1 MNRCEE
7 LEELTGVSGD
17 VVSPVLDLL
26 HKLLDKLMVPDQ
38 TFMSLPSTERYHSK
52 ETPISKTAISLIEYR
67 QSEEQTSTIDQ
78 ISEVNVK
85 DSQQAVSLPCSL
97 TSLDSTNSGGSYG
110 KANNLNYI
118 A

>member
-17 VVSPVLDLL
+17 AVSPVLDLL
-26 HKLLDKLMVPDQ
+26 HKLLDKHMAPDQ
-38 TFMSLPSTERYHSK
+38 TFLSLPSTERYHSK
-52 ETPISKTAISLIEYR
+52 ETPICNTAISLIEYR
-67 QSEEQTSTIDQ
+67 QSEEQASTIDQ

-110 KANNLNYI
+110 KANNL
-118 A
+118 